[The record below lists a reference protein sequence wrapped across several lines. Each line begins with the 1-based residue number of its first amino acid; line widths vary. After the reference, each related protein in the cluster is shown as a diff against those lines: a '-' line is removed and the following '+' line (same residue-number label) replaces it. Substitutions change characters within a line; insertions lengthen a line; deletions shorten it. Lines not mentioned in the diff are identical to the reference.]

1 MFRVKREWLCIGSIY
16 ASQLSQY
23 RDGILFFGREYLN
36 SRGVQR
42 VFAAWRV
49 EKIAAHPTECGDSK

>member
-1 MFRVKREWLCIGSIY
+1 MFRVKREWLCIGSLD

-36 SRGVQR
+36 SRGVRR

-49 EKIAAHPTECGDSK
+49 EKIAAHPAECGDSK